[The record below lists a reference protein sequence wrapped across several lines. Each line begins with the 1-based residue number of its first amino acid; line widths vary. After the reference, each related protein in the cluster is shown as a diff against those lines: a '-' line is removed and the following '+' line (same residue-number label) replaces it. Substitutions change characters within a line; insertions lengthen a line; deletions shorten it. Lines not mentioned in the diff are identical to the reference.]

1 MIKVILSAQDY
12 DANIKRI
19 STKLFSINPNFNSIA
34 NLYLDI
40 LITQITT
47 VSNLNNKAKSIIYI
61 VII

>member
-47 VSNLNNKAKSIIYI
+47 VSNLNNKAK
-61 VII
+61 